1 MGESAG
7 GGLATAIAMLA
18 RDRNGPAP
26 AKQIL
31 IYAMLDDRNTRP
43 DARLA
48 PFASWTY
55 DDNITGWRG
64 LLGARCGKD
73 DVPHTAA
80 PARATD
86 VNDLPPAYI
95 EVGQLDIFCNE
106 DIAYALKLSQAGI
119 PVELH
124 VHPGA
129 QHGFEL
135 IAPVSKVA
143 QRSTKDRLR
152 VLQTL

>member
-1 MGESAG
+1 MRAHVESP
-7 GGLATAIAMLA
+7 
-18 RDRNGPAP
+18 PAH
-26 AKQIL
+26 AVH
-31 IYAMLDDRNTRP
+31 
-43 DARLA
+43 
-48 PFASWTY
+48 W
-55 DDNITGWRG
+55 
-64 LLGARCGKD
+64 
-73 DVPHTAA
+73 
-80 PARATD
+80 
-86 VNDLPPAYI
+86 PAYI